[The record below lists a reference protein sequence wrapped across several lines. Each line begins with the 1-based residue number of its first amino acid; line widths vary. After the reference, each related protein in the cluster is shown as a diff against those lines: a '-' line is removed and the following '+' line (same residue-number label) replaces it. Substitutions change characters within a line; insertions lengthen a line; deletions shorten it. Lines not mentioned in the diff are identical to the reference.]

1 MGYFSVM
8 TITKANIKWP
18 NVPDVYNW
26 LSLDHRGNWLIKRE
40 KIHHQGLI
48 DFISTHYTEDSLGR
62 WFFQNGPQRV
72 FVTLGYTPY
81 VLSIQS
87 DGTTTH
93 FKTQTNKVIV
103 SFDQL
108 WIDNDGRM
116 LASWGRHIGL
126 ISDQDLPIL
135 AEQLVHRKKP
145 NNPID
150 VNDLEIVLKSP
161 SPKGDTPF
169 IGLINQKR
177 YDVTFIREYDVR
189 HTFHFNPNPTPPD
202 GSTEC

>member
-40 KIHHQGLI
+40 KIHHQGLK

-93 FKTQTNKVIV
+93 FKTQTNKVIA

-108 WIDNDGRM
+108 WIDNEGRM

-135 AEQLVHRKKP
+135 AEHLVHRKKP
-145 NNPID
+145 NDPID
-150 VNDLEIVLKSP
+150 VSDLEAVLKSP
-161 SPKGDTPF
+161 SLKGNTPF
-169 IGLINQKR
+169 IGLMNKKR
-177 YDVTFIREYDVR
+177 YDVNFIREKEVH
-189 HTFHFNPNPTPPD
+189 HTFHFDPHPTPPD
-202 GSTEC
+202 GANEC